1 MAEVNP
7 LRGERMKEIIRRE
20 GITQAQLAE
29 VLGVGEVH
37 LSNVANGKRSLTDK
51 RAEKIIALYPR
62 YRLQWLLGY
71 DDYMTEEDALRGPLK
86 RIAQRMVGW
95 KVAVEYT
102 LQSMGYTVRLNGADY
117 LDTVDD
123 ILGGMENVSYAIV
136 DENNEVCA
144 ECGAE
149 AYNALL
155 QEIGDFAVFL
165 LERRLHLEGKRG

>member
-37 LSNVANGKRSLTDK
+37 LSNIANGKRSLTDK

-62 YRLQWLLGY
+62 YRLSWLLGY

-123 ILGGMENVSYAIV
+123 ILGNIENVSYTIV
-136 DENNEVCA
+136 DENNEVCT

-155 QEIGDFAVFL
+155 QEIGDFAEFL
-165 LERRLHLEGKRG
+165 IERRLHLEGKRG

>member
-62 YRLQWLLGY
+62 YRLPWLLGY

-102 LQSMGYTVRLNGADY
+102 LQSMG
-117 LDTVDD
+117 
-123 ILGGMENVSYAIV
+123 
-136 DENNEVCA
+136 
-144 ECGAE
+144 
-149 AYNALL
+149 
-155 QEIGDFAVFL
+155 
-165 LERRLHLEGKRG
+165 

>member
-1 MAEVNP
+1 MEIDKTRGAR
-7 LRGERMKEIIRRE
+7 LRTIALHE
-20 GITQAQLAE
+20 GITQTKLSE
-29 VLGVGEVH
+29 MIDCSPVH
-37 LSNVANGKRSLTDK
+37 LS
-51 RAEKIIALYPR
+51 KIINGSRNLTEEMAQKVVSLFPE
-62 YRLQWLLGY
+62 YRLPWLLGY

-149 AYNALL
+149 ADNALL
-155 QEIGDFAVFL
+155 QEIGDFAEFL
-165 LERRLHLEGKRG
+165 IERRFHLEGKRG